1 MRLGRCGEEPG
12 GGQRERLEA
21 WVGKKFRGP
30 SRFGAAGGSPEQ
42 VRAAGGSEAGE
53 PQGARGA
60 AGADKEAGARSS
72 PHRPSTSPSSPLRKK
87 EGNLRGKR
95 DCPLL
100 LLLRT
105 AGREGLLLSLSL
117 SLRRLSPSLQIRV
130 PRGPEPPPPTRPTC
144 IPHLPFSVRTGLR
157 RRASRRR
164 APCAA
169 RGAASEPEW
178 AGAGRARAA
187 RRGGA
192 GERPGHVWRRRGRFR
207 APGFKKVWSG
217 PGAFPG
223 LAEGRRA
230 QAAAAAAG
238 RRTAAPAD
246 ALSASAARP
255 RAPAAQRNFGSCRL
269 PRNFSAGLRARAL
282 SAPSAAFSPSLH
294 AAPSSRRLQN

>member
-21 WVGKKFRGP
+21 WVGKKRRGP

-95 DCPLL
+95 DCLLL

-117 SLRRLSPSLQIRV
+117 
-130 PRGPEPPPPTRPTC
+130 
-144 IPHLPFSVRTGLR
+144 
-157 RRASRRR
+157 
-164 APCAA
+164 
-169 RGAASEPEW
+169 
-178 AGAGRARAA
+178 
-187 RRGGA
+187 
-192 GERPGHVWRRRGRFR
+192 
-207 APGFKKVWSG
+207 
-217 PGAFPG
+217 
-223 LAEGRRA
+223 
-230 QAAAAAAG
+230 
-238 RRTAAPAD
+238 
-246 ALSASAARP
+246 
-255 RAPAAQRNFGSCRL
+255 
-269 PRNFSAGLRARAL
+269 
-282 SAPSAAFSPSLH
+282 
-294 AAPSSRRLQN
+294 